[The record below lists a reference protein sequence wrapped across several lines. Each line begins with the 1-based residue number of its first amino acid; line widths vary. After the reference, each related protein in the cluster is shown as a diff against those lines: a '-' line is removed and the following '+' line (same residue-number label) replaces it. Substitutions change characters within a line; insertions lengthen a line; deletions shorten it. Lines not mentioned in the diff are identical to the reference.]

1 MKFEQW
7 RTLISIA
14 PGLLGYILFFCFP
27 VAFVF
32 SEALVAPLET
42 FNRMISDSY
51 LIGSIQGSLILAL
64 TSSITSLLVALC
76 IARFLSQCKPLTR
89 QWLSVGIAL
98 PLVFSGLIV
107 AYGFILTFGRA
118 GFVTQLLGYAGIPE
132 ASFGTLI
139 FTPFGLA
146 IAYCYYLIPRAVFI
160 LLPVM
165 LNFNWQQMKV
175 SESLGASKWQSYR
188 YIFLPQLY
196 PAMITSVCVMISVAL
211 GAYGTALA
219 LSGTQLNI
227 LPLTLY
233 SKISDGGT
241 DFPVVGMLSI
251 LLVTLCV
258 AFTLLA
264 EWFRHKYQFGIK
276 PS

>member
-1 MKFEQW
+1 MKPNRW
-7 RTLISIA
+7 MHWL
-14 PGLLGYILFFCFP
+14 PGLPGILGYLLFFMLP
-27 VAFVF
+27 VALVF
-32 SEALVAPLET
+32 SEALAEPLVT
-42 FNRMISDSY
+42 FNRMISDRY
-51 LIGSIQGSLILAL
+51 LLASLWGSLALSLGAGIASLA
-64 TSSITSLLVALC
+64 VALC
-76 IARFLSQCKPLTR
+76 IAHFLSRCSDNLR
-89 QWLSVGIAL
+89 QWLSMAIAL

-118 GFVTQLLGYAGIPE
+118 GFVTQLLGTIGIPE
-132 ASFGTLI
+132 AIFGNLI
-139 FTPFGLA
+139 FTPVGLGL
-146 IAYCYYLIPRAVFI
+146 AYCYYLIPRAVFI

-165 LNFNWQQMKV
+165 LNFDWKQLQV
-175 SESLGASKWQSYR
+175 SESFGASRFQSYR

-196 PAMITSVCVMISVAL
+196 PAMITSLCVMVSVAL

-251 LLVTLCV
+251 VLVALCV
-258 AFTLLA
+258 LFTLFADYLN
-264 EWFRHKYQFGIK
+264 RRLTVR
-276 PS
+276 

>member
-1 MKFEQW
+1 MKFVKW
-7 RTLISIA
+7 VRWLTVT
-14 PGLLGYILFFCFP
+14 PGLLGYGLFFIFP
-27 VAFVF
+27 VMLVF
-32 SEALVAPLET
+32 SEALSAPLET

-51 LIGSIQGSLILAL
+51 LVGSIQGSLLLAL
-64 TSSITSLLVALC
+64 TTSAGSLTVALC
-76 IARFLSQCKPLTR
+76 IARFLSQCHPVVR

-118 GFVTQLLGYAGIPE
+118 GFVTQLLGHVGVPE
-132 ASFGTLI
+132 SVFGNLI
-139 FTPFGLA
+139 FTPFGLGL
-146 IAYCYYLIPRAVFI
+146 AYCYYLIPRAVFI

-165 LNFNWQQMKV
+165 LNFDWQQIKV
-175 SESLGASKWQSYR
+175 SESFGASKWQSYR
-188 YIFLPQLY
+188 YIFIPQLY
-196 PAMITSVCVMISVAL
+196 PAMITSLCVMVSVAL

-233 SKISDGGT
+233 SKISDGGA

-251 LLVTLCV
+251 VLVALCI
-258 AFTLLA
+258 AFTYLA
-264 EWFRHKYQFGIK
+264 EWFKRRYEFAG
-276 PS
+276 SS